1 MEGLKR
7 IKGENHIITCRHK
20 GGGRAWRWG
29 VGEGLEGSWWHVHMS
44 CHGWCCVVE

>member
-7 IKGENHIITCRHK
+7 IKGENHIITCKHK

-29 VGEGLEGSWWHVHMS
+29 GRGGVGGILVARSHVLP
-44 CHGWCCVVE
+44 WLVLCC